1 MDQDVF
7 YKNNNLPSIWRG
19 ILFLLITVAIISCN
33 GNRTDANQAWI
44 DSDSIASAKQDS
56 LEALLDSTM
65 PRGADELFNDFFFN
79 FAGNRRLQ
87 AQRMTIENQD
97 SWTYNSFF
105 MEQGFYTPIFDN
117 PEQVYLQND
126 TTITKAV
133 VEKIFLNLNTIK
145 QYTFH
150 KLKGYWMLTEVTSEK
165 MADSP
170 NGDFLQFYYK
180 FANDQKFQLASLG
193 NPVKFIGPD
202 PDNDFESLEGEIL
215 PETWPAFCPNL
226 PKDILF
232 NIVYN
237 DVNGAKPDNKLFI
250 INGIANGL
258 EIRLTFSKENTST
271 TAAKAKAKAKANAK
285 WKLVKFEQ

>member
-1 MDQDVF
+1 MVQGVL
-7 YKNNNLPSIWRG
+7 NNQNIPSIWRG
-19 ILFLLITVAIISCN
+19 ILLLLITIAIVSCN

-44 DSDSIASAKQDS
+44 DSDSIVSAKQDS

-79 FAGNRRLQ
+79 FAGSSRLQ
-87 AQRMTIENQD
+87 SQRMTIDKEH
-97 SWTYNSFF
+97 WTYNSFI
-105 MEQGFYTPIFDN
+105 MEQGYYTPIFDN

-126 TTITKAV
+126 TNISKAV
-133 VEKIFLNLNTIK
+133 VEKIFLKLNYIK
-145 QYTFH
+145 KYTFH
-150 KLKGYWMLTEVTSEK
+150 KLKGYWMLTDVTNEK
-165 MADSP
+165 MSESP

-180 FANDQKFQLASLG
+180 FANDQKFQISSLG
-193 NPVKFIGPD
+193 NPVIFIGPD
-202 PDNDFESLEGEIL
+202 PDNDFDTIEGEIL

-237 DVNGAKPDNKLFI
+237 DENGILPNSKLFI

-258 EIRLTFSKENTST
+258 EIRLTFNKERPSKKSKSKEW
-271 TAAKAKAKAKANAK
+271 K
-285 WKLVKFEQ
+285 WKLVQLEQ